1 MKIFETESR
10 NKILV
15 KVVAPTPKALAATV
29 ARDPRASH
37 SLKLEK
43 AALIKSMLITNKEYP

>member
-37 SLKLEK
+37 SLKLEN
-43 AALIKSMLITNKEYP
+43 AALIKSILITNKP